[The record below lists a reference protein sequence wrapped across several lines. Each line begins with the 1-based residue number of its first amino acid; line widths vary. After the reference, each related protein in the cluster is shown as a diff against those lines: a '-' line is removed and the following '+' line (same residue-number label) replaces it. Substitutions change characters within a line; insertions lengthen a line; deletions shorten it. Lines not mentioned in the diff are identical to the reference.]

1 MKVVGYKT
9 VNKVNGNYYYGVRT
23 LVRDNDPYLGSGI
36 RLKEAIKKY
45 GKESFIR
52 EDLVIFSTFE
62 EALEWERNTITA
74 EMLQDLRCYNL
85 KPGGAGGSLP
95 WSEEK
100 KKEVVE
106 KGSYRKSEETRNKQ
120 SKAAIERF
128 KTEPGTFKG
137 KHHTEE
143 LKKYFSAQRTGK
155 PGSNKGKKL
164 NLSDERILELKKPK
178 SEEVKQK
185 IKRTLC
191 KLTDEQIKFLLEN
204 FVDVPGART
213 KLCKEWNINLDQ
225 VARIIG
231 RRSKNRKKI

>member
-1 MKVVGYKT
+1 MKVVGYRT

-36 RLKEAIKKY
+36 RLKEAVKKY

-52 EDLVIFSTFE
+52 EDLIIFNTFK
-62 EALEWERNTITA
+62 EALEWERVTIT
-74 EMLQDLRCYNL
+74 EELLKDPRCYNL

-106 KGSYRKSEETRNKQ
+106 KGIYKKSEETKNRQ

-143 LKKYFSAQRTGK
+143 LKKYFSIQRTEK
-155 PGSNKGKKL
+155 PGSNRGKKL
-164 NLSDERILELKKPK
+164 NLSEERILELKKPK

-191 KLTDEQIKFLLEN
+191 KLTDEQIIFLQES
-204 FVDVPGART
+204 FTDKPGART
-213 KLCKEWNINLDQ
+213 KLCREWNINLDQ
-225 VARIIG
+225 IARIIG
-231 RRSKNRKKI
+231 RRTKNGKKV